1 MASNLIS
8 IADQFTSSG
17 CQSFAPKK
25 SHVINCCR
33 KISSQ
38 IFVWNAYSYLYDVIL
53 FLYFSPTTSSFKMSQ
68 EIISFEL
75 PHTQRESRSLLCDNV
90 SLLPCK
96 IQYNGPAP
104 VSLYFQPELVDSNN
118 IPLSSI
124 AVLNATNTTL
134 DESRPLGAVVDNSSS
149 ESQYYTS
156 ALRGRQMTGR
166 KIKMP
171 TDTVGI
177 VLTDGTENVL
187 VNKSMG
193 TKVKKTS
200 TLVNPVVFDANAS
213 IVKLENKFN
222 SFYLWNK
229 DQNQYDNNY
238 IANAVETYLPIS
250 AALHGYDEF
259 EEKE

>member
-1 MASNLIS
+1 
-8 IADQFTSSG
+8 
-17 CQSFAPKK
+17 
-25 SHVINCCR
+25 
-33 KISSQ
+33 
-38 IFVWNAYSYLYDVIL
+38 
-53 FLYFSPTTSSFKMSQ
+53 
-68 EIISFEL
+68 
-75 PHTQRESRSLLCDNV
+75 
-90 SLLPCK
+90 
-96 IQYNGPAP
+96 
-104 VSLYFQPELVDSNN
+104 VDSNN